1 MLRNRWTEI
10 RYEDLCSRPE
20 ATLQRLFQ
28 FIGIDASL
36 GLMPQRSDEHHII
49 GNGMRF
55 DTTREVVLDD
65 RWKFVLNAR
74 ELQAFDSIAGQVSRR
89 LGYA

>member
-1 MLRNRWTEI
+1 MPRHRWTEI

-20 ATLQRLFQ
+20 ATLDRLFQ
-28 FIGIDASL
+28 FIGVDVSL
-36 GLMPQRSDEHHII
+36 GLMPQRSDEQHII

-65 RWKFVLNAR
+65 RWKSTLNAH
-74 ELQAFDSIAGQVSRR
+74 ELRTFNSIAGQVSRR